1 MESDLTVLFTG
12 NVTHKLDPKSRL
24 AIPAGWRSAQGVE
37 LTILEASSDGFPILK
52 CFTREAFAEKISG
65 IRKQGEARG
74 VAPGEI
80 DRYIGFIAGRCFP
93 AEVSSQGKLLIPK
106 AQRENLKLTDMATIV
121 GRGPHFEIWEPEN
134 FKVANSPASVA
145 ELDKMFNMI
154 S

>member
-1 MESDLTVLFTG
+1 MESVSTELFTG
-12 NVTHKLDPKSRL
+12 NVTRKLDPKSRL
-24 AIPAGWRSAQGVE
+24 AIPAGWRSVQGAE

-52 CFTREAFAEKISG
+52 CFTREAFAEKIAN
-65 IRKQGEARG
+65 IRAQGEARCM
-74 VAPGEI
+74 APGEI

-106 AQRENLKLTDMATIV
+106 AQRENLKLTETATVV

-134 FKVANSPASVA
+134 FKVANSPAAVA
-145 ELDKMFNMI
+145 DMDKIFNMI